1 MVTEYCNHYYCTIA
15 KLFFLAANCRWFT
28 IGSVVYAVT
37 SLVVFINSYIPV
49 LGEDDST
56 LSRFRFRASWLLMV
70 VSGLFFT
77 LGSLA
82 FIRAMHDDP
91 PMRALFPNI
100 YHMQSDELLGSWLF
114 LLGTVIFIPYC
125 MIFVAGTT
133 SKLLYLG
140 LLVVSVIVTFGTYL
154 FVRACY
160 PTEEEVRIS
169 FGYSLLI
176 LFIDGL
182 LSLIFYFTFRV

>member
-1 MVTEYCNHYYCTIA
+1 
-15 KLFFLAANCRWFT
+15 
-28 IGSVVYAVT
+28 
-37 SLVVFINSYIPV
+37 
-49 LGEDDST
+49 
-56 LSRFRFRASWLLMV
+56 MV

-169 FGYSLLI
+169 LGYSPSDIIYWLIIFINFFILLLEYENNQAHI
-176 LFIDGL
+176 SSHMLL
-182 LSLIFYFTFRV
+182 LSLAQVDEEAHAKWLARRGVVHLLGDGPSDCRQLRYLDLHTSLLQSSE